1 MPRNTI
7 NIGAVTTRLRALSFV
22 MELSILIVDDDELT
36 RELIGGRLE
45 ERNFKVTY
53 AADGKAALASI
64 ESHPVSVAL
73 VDWQMP
79 VMDGIEFTEKLR
91 ARGVSDTSI
100 IMLTTRDGPIDFE
113 RGYNAGVDDYLTKKV
128 TDQELLARIYSGFST
143 FKLRRALKEAEAALA
158 ASAHGKAGH
167 A

>member
-7 NIGAVTTRLRALSFV
+7 NIGAVTTRLRALSCV
-22 MELSILIVDDDELT
+22 MELSILVVDDDELA
-36 RELIGGRLE
+36 RELIGDRLE

-64 ESHPVSVAL
+64 ESQPVSVAL

-79 VMDGIEFTEKLR
+79 VMDGIEFTEQLR
-91 ARGVSDTSI
+91 ARGVTDTSI
-100 IMLTTRDGPIDFE
+100 IMFTTRDAPIDFE
-113 RGYNAGVDDYLTKKV
+113 RGYDAGVDDYLTKKV
-128 TDQELLARIYSGFST
+128 SDQELLARIYSGFST
-143 FKLRRALKEAEAALA
+143 FKLRRALKEAQAALA
-158 ASAHGKAGH
+158 AATRGKAGN